1 MTTSESRPRRFV
13 DRLDAAMSSAY
24 ARGALMAVAL
34 LSLALSAVV
43 GVQYRSVL
51 DCQRR
56 YAESSATSTAA
67 RAAAA
72 AEDRA
77 ADEADRQADDAD
89 RKAFRKVVAAIAVQ
103 DQKASAV
110 AFAELVATYADT
122 DNARAATAKTRMET
136 ERKRALNPP
145 PPPPSQRCG

>member
-1 MTTSESRPRRFV
+1 MTADRRRFG
-13 DRLDAAMSSAY
+13 DRLEVALSSPY
-24 ARGALMAVAL
+24 ARGALMGMAL
-34 LSLALSAVV
+34 VSLILSVV
-43 GVQYRSVL
+43 IAVQYRSVL
-51 DCQRR
+51 DCQQR

-77 ADEADRQADDAD
+77 ADGADRQADDAD
-89 RKAFRKVVAAIAVQ
+89 RRAFRKVVAAIAVQ

-110 AFAELVATYADT
+110 AFTELVSTYAAT
-122 DNARAATAKTRMET
+122 DAARAETAKTRVET

-145 PPPPSQRCG
+145 PPPPSRRCG